1 MDFNNNEENN
11 TYINNFVDFKNIGST
26 GVNLVS
32 QYLEEIDRGSL
43 LTRKEELELMKKI
56 KSGDMEAKKLF
67 IEKNLR
73 LVVYVAKRYSS
84 NKIPF
89 LDLIQ
94 EGNMGLM
101 VAVNHFDEEM
111 GYKFSTYAYHWI
123 KQYISRAIMK
133 KERNISVPFHF
144 LEKINLYKRVKIN
157 LEAKL
162 NRFPTTL
169 ELANE
174 MKMSIKQVTE
184 IESFVYDTVS
194 INTLIG
200 DSKNTELEVFLS
212 IGDTVEE
219 TYMQEDMQQD
229 VRQLLVD
236 CKLTEK
242 EIQVLMLRYGF
253 DDKKPLTLQEIAPIL
268 GVTRE
273 RVRQIEARAIVKI
286 RRSKHINRFATYMY
300 SPKESMETIEEY
312 RRTYA
317 EEDEKKRFKL
327 LLKK

>member
-1 MDFNNNEENN
+1 MEFNNNEKNN
-11 TYINNFVDFKNIGST
+11 TYTNNFVDFKTIGKNEVNI
-26 GVNLVS
+26 VEE
-32 QYLEEIDRGSL
+32 YLKEIDIGEL
-43 LTRKEELELMKKI
+43 LTREEELELMKKI
-56 KSGDMEAKKLF
+56 KSGDMEAKKFF

-73 LVVYVAKRYSS
+73 LVVYVAKKYFS
-84 NKIPF
+84 NKISF

-101 VAVNHFDEEM
+101 AAVNRFDETM
-111 GYKFSTYAYHWI
+111 GYKFSTYACHWI

-144 LEKINLYKRVKIN
+144 LEKINLYKKVKTN
-157 LEAKL
+157 LELKL

-169 ELANE
+169 EIANE
-174 MKMSIKQVTE
+174 MKMSIKQITE
-184 IESFVYDTVS
+184 IESFVYDTIS
-194 INTLIG
+194 INALIG
-200 DSKNTELEVFLS
+200 DSKNTELETFLS
-212 IGDTVEE
+212 TGDTAEE
-219 TYMQEDMQQD
+219 SYMQEAMQQD

-236 CKLTEK
+236 CNLTEK

-273 RVRQIEARAIVKI
+273 RVRQIEAKAIIKI
-286 RRSKHINRFATYMY
+286 RRSKHINRFAAYMY
-300 SPKESMETIEEY
+300 SPRESIEIIEEY